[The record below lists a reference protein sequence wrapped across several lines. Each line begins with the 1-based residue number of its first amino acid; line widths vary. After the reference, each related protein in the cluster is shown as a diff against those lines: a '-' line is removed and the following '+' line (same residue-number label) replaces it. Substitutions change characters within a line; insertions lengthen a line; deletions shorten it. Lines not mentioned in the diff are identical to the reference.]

1 MTVWFTPANGERSE
15 LDISSFRAA
24 KRQLSDRDRDYLA
37 RLAAQE
43 KALSPEGGWWRHRLG
58 CNGRARVLKRQA
70 VAAALEA
77 GCSRRQISI
86 AAGATA
92 RQIATAIYVSE
103 SASRRGRNPD
113 LPTIECLPRTPG
125 VAHAILRLLHEHGP
139 MRRAEVCA
147 HLDALNPSSIKQIL
161 HRLYKQ
167 SRLEPVA
174 PLPRDQTWRI
184 TEKGIACLL
193 RS

>member
-15 LDISSFRAA
+15 LDISSSRAA
-24 KRQLSDRDRDYLA
+24 MRQLSDRDHDYLA

-43 KALSPEGGWWRHRLG
+43 KALSPEGGWWRHKLG
-58 CNGRARVLKRQA
+58 CRGRARVLKRQA

-92 RQIATAIYVSE
+92 RQIRYTLYASE

-113 LPTIECLPRTPG
+113 LPIDRLPPTPG
-125 VAHAILRLLHEHGP
+125 VTLAILRLLHEHGP
-139 MRRAEVCA
+139 LRGAEVRA
-147 HLDALNPSSIKQIL
+147 HLDALNPSSIRAIS
-161 HRLYKQ
+161 HRLYKEA
-167 SRLEPVA
+167 RLEPVA
-174 PLPRDQTWRI
+174 PMPRNQTWRI

-193 RS
+193 QS

>member
-1 MTVWFTPANGERSE
+1 M
-15 LDISSFRAA
+15 
-24 KRQLSDRDRDYLA
+24 RQLSDRDHDYLA

-43 KALSPEGGWWRHRLG
+43 KALSPEGGWWRHKLG
-58 CNGRARVLKRQA
+58 CPGPARVLKRQA

-92 RQIATAIYVSE
+92 SQIAAAIYVSE

-113 LPTIECLPRTPG
+113 LPIDRLPLARG
-125 VAHAILRLLHEHGP
+125 VTYAILSLLHEHGP
-139 MRRAEVCA
+139 LRGAEVRA
-147 HLDALNPSSIKQIL
+147 YLDALNPSSIKGIL
-161 HRLYKQ
+161 QRLCRE
-167 SRLEPVA
+167 SRIERIEPVA
-174 PLPRDQTWRI
+174 PMPRNQTWRI

-193 RS
+193 QS